1 MCNTLVNKNKFTIM
15 ADKIKLIV
23 EVDKDLVKGLL
34 ALGGGLK
41 DDTPSDVVK
50 EWINEH
56 DNVELSASVINDIPE
71 MGAAMATLVLL
82 GISKEIKKDKEK

>member
-1 MCNTLVNKNKFTIM
+1 M
-15 ADKIKLIV
+15 AERIKLIV
-23 EVDKDLVKGLL
+23 EVDKDLVKGML
-34 ALGGGLK
+34 ALGGCLK
-41 DDTPSDVVK
+41 DGTSSDVVK

-82 GISKEIKKDKEK
+82 GISKDIKKDKEK

>member
-1 MCNTLVNKNKFTIM
+1 M
-15 ADKIKLIV
+15 AENIKLTV
-23 EVDKDLVKGLL
+23 EVDKDLVKGML

-56 DNVELSASVINDIPE
+56 DSVELTASVINDIPE
-71 MGAAMATLVLL
+71 IGAVMATLVLL

>member
-1 MCNTLVNKNKFTIM
+1 M
-15 ADKIKLIV
+15 AEKIKLIV
-23 EVDKDLVKGLL
+23 EVDKDLVKGML

-41 DDTPSDVVK
+41 DDTPSDIVK

-56 DNVELSASVINDIPE
+56 DSVELSASVINDIPE
-71 MGAAMATLVLL
+71 MGAAMATLALL

>member
-1 MCNTLVNKNKFTIM
+1 M

-82 GISKEIKKDKEK
+82 GILKDIKKDKEK

>member
-1 MCNTLVNKNKFTIM
+1 MTEN
-15 ADKIKLIV
+15 IKLTV
-23 EVDKDLVKGLL
+23 EVDKDLVKGML

-41 DDTPSDVVK
+41 DDTPSDIVK

-56 DNVELSASVINDIPE
+56 DSVELSASVINDIPE
-71 MGAAMATLVLL
+71 VGAVMATLVLL

>member
-1 MCNTLVNKNKFTIM
+1 M

-41 DDTPSDVVK
+41 DDTSLDVVK

-71 MGAAMATLVLL
+71 MGVAMATLVLL
-82 GISKEIKKDKEK
+82 GILKDIKKDKEK